1 MTYIVEG
8 RQHHNF
14 WKVVMVTHTGK
25 RDVEEQVDVSLSSLS
40 PQSASS
46 FFQMPP
52 CWPAVQ
58 ALPRQRQRTSTD
70 FSPSLQVVPLQHR
83 NLSGSFSELPANSDL
98 STEVSTSGGPVNDS
112 SLTFQLSFMA
122 SPSSL
127 KDWPGFRGS

>member
-40 PQSASS
+40 PQTASS
-46 FFQMPP
+46 SFQMPP

-58 ALPRQRQRTSTD
+58 ALPRQTTD
-70 FSPSLQVVPLQHR
+70 FHR
-83 NLSGSFSELPANSDL
+83 LLPQPA
-98 STEVSTSGGPVNDS
+98 GGP
-112 SLTFQLSFMA
+112 
-122 SPSSL
+122 SPAQEPKWQFL
-127 KDWPGFRGS
+127 RVPRKL